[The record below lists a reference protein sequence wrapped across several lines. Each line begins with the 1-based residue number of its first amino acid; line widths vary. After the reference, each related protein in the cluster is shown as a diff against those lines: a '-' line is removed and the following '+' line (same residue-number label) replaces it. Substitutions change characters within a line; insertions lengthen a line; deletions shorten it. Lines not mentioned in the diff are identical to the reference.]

1 MSSAQTVF
9 SRHHEECV
17 VDLWSATRCAAAG
30 VPLSKTHAVCN
41 CACELVRARAHHL
54 LTCSMQPLICFG
66 HSPLDVALH
75 TPLDNITICGAHS
88 SDIGSIY
95 SDRMGGIVLSLTLWS
110 VLRHSHSEWKGCLEC
125 TDCQIPLSIRHQR
138 SLQLSCVV
146 SFELGIRAFGRIR
159 VTCGWALDGCGSVN
173 PAHQHEALE
182 HSGKHESE

>member
-1 MSSAQTVF
+1 MCCGLVVCDTLCSCMCSIYAKHLQCATVLANLCV
-9 SRHHEECV
+9 HE
-17 VDLWSATRCAAAG
+17 LT
-30 VPLSKTHAVCN
+30 L
-41 CACELVRARAHHL
+41 HHL
-54 LTCSMQPLICFG
+54 LTCTMQPLVCFG

-159 VTCGWALDGCGSVN
+159 VTCCWALDGCGSVN
-173 PAHQHEALE
+173 PAHQHEKPHVSALE
-182 HSGKHESE
+182 HTGKHESE